1 MGIGLQQQ
9 LKLTQQLVMTPQLQQ
24 AIKLLQLSRLE
35 LLDAIN
41 EELQENP
48 ALDAEQEEQPPEV
61 LLEEKDDISPSAD
74 ETEIMKP
81 VTVDEKAGDDFD
93 WTNYMGEYNTPGTS
107 YSSENEQRDSP
118 RYENVLSACE
128 SLEGH
133 LKWQILLS
141 DFTPLEEDVGS
152 LIIGN
157 LNSNGYLQT
166 SVEEIASAVNAS
178 ADFVEG
184 VLERMQT
191 FDPVGVCAR
200 DLKECLLIQARHL
213 EIDDPLVLAII
224 ENHMKHLE
232 NRNYKAIAKALQI
245 TFSDVIDRVEIIT
258 GLEPK
263 PGRIYTDEEPQYITP
278 DIYVY
283 KVGDEFD
290 IVLNDDGLPKLRINR
305 FYKDTVS
312 GGNDSVP
319 ANAKDYIQNQVRS
332 AMWLIRSIHQRQ
344 RTIYKVVESIIRHQ
358 REFLEKGISR
368 LKPMILRDVA
378 EDIGMHESTISR
390 VTTNK
395 YVFTPQGTFEL
406 KFFFGGSLERIHGD
420 AIASATVKD
429 KIRQIVQS
437 EDLTK
442 PYSDKKIMALL
453 ANSNIHIARRTVAK
467 YREILGVLSSS
478 KRKRY
483 KTK

>member
-48 ALDAEQEEQPPEV
+48 ALEAEPEEQPPEV
-61 LLEEKDDISPSAD
+61 LLEEQGDSSPSSD
-74 ETEIMKP
+74 ETELMKP

-107 YSSENEQRDSP
+107 YRSENEQRDSP

-141 DFTPLEEDVGS
+141 DFTPPEEDVGS
-152 LIIGN
+152 FIIGN

-263 PGRIYTDEEPQYITP
+263 PGRM
-278 DIYVY
+278 
-283 KVGDEFD
+283 
-290 IVLNDDGLPKLRINR
+290 
-305 FYKDTVS
+305 
-312 GGNDSVP
+312 
-319 ANAKDYIQNQVRS
+319 AN
-332 AMWLIRSIHQRQ
+332 
-344 RTIYKVVESIIRHQ
+344 
-358 REFLEKGISR
+358 
-368 LKPMILRDVA
+368 
-378 EDIGMHESTISR
+378 
-390 VTTNK
+390 
-395 YVFTPQGTFEL
+395 
-406 KFFFGGSLERIHGD
+406 
-420 AIASATVKD
+420 
-429 KIRQIVQS
+429 
-437 EDLTK
+437 
-442 PYSDKKIMALL
+442 
-453 ANSNIHIARRTVAK
+453 
-467 YREILGVLSSS
+467 
-478 KRKRY
+478 
-483 KTK
+483 